1 MQSTIKLLLKLPIS
15 RLTRS
20 KNGSKREKES
30 KELRSKVRNK
40 QKAKAALLSA
50 LSLTLFQRI
59 NTSTHGLESVW
70 EITAASSSR
79 SRLKICALR
88 LVPLTCVSGVKF
100 AELRPIIT
108 SLRALLMLLQL
119 KQKLKEK

>member
-1 MQSTIKLLLKLPIS
+1 
-15 RLTRS
+15 LTRYES
-20 KNGSKREKES
+20 GSKREKAS
-30 KELRSKVRNK
+30 KESSSKVKSK
-40 QKAKAALLSA
+40 QKAKAALLLA
-50 LSLTLFQRI
+50 LSLTLFLRI

-70 EITAASSSR
+70 ESTAASSSR
-79 SRLKICALR
+79 SRLRIYALSP
-88 LVPLTCVSGVKF
+88 VPLTCVSGVKF